1 MKQNIPADNI
11 RKQSLKKVSMANSS
25 VIQKISKI
33 SLNKIK
39 SVKHKGEQDSG
50 YAKVTSR
57 LDQVS
62 PAFVKDSDSNV
73 VSVDI
78 DANKQVHWQP
88 DSVDDLEKKTVVED
102 GDDGEDKMTRRRKL
116 EKLKS
121 SVSAVF
127 EFGDDEDNDKKIKSM
142 NNDYFFLEY
151 ETNYDMKV
159 YFEFLI
165 YHLLYYS
172 IFGPVM
178 AIFLLI
184 FPKTRI
190 LMGNLLFIKLSV
202 SMILQIFFWIN
213 FGGIVLIM
221 FMLDN
226 PVTAWP
232 TLISAILSIMQRS
245 SNICAKYATF
255 PKKLIQKYRE
265 QSLTVKEIE
274 GDFMMGLWRQ
284 QGSELIDTEIN
295 NAMQRNIFDV
305 TLFKMSFLAKVNDK
319 FEVTVKSF
327 IDDVICSKPWKN
339 EIIMQCGKV
348 RTYYCG
354 QAIFGGIVKI
364 FNETKNRDLYA
375 RIPLIMIIGGFTPL
389 WPRLVLGLS
398 LHNPTSTL
406 DTIVFYSN
414 CFTNM
419 LLVFFISL
427 FFTQARR
434 DIRRVIFAMH
444 QLSHLVSIQRH
455 SKDIVKLLP
464 TVNFL
469 EELSLNSWKIMRR
482 VAVDYGKK
490 YFYRHE
496 LFMPVIFLLALG
508 TLVLTLILE
517 FTRVIYPNLLA
528 INVLELEIS
537 MGVYSFVLLAMT
549 FDLLW
554 AFSTINEFF
563 ELHTLKLHNV
573 KAVLYDLR
581 KYKPLY
587 FSKYLPDY
595 FKDEDSQ
602 RLLRSLNGV
611 GQSHV
616 HGKLALEI
624 SQLLGDRLENE
635 LVSYLDKAILSIDII
650 IEEITIDQKYQ
661 SIEILGFVITKNFTG
676 NLAVLLISVI
686 FGFLQIVLPSSAASS

>member
-1 MKQNIPADNI
+1 
-11 RKQSLKKVSMANSS
+11 MANSS

-88 DSVDDLEKKTVVED
+88 GSVDDLEKKTVVED

>member
-1 MKQNIPADNI
+1 MNQNIPADNI

-88 DSVDDLEKKTVVED
+88 GSVDDLEKKTVVED

>member
-25 VIQKISKI
+25 AIHKISKV

-39 SVKHKGEQDSG
+39 SVKHKGEQDPG
-50 YAKVTSR
+50 YAKVISK

-62 PAFVKDSDSNV
+62 PAFVKDSDLNV

-88 DSVDDLEKKTVVED
+88 GSVDDLEKKTVVED
-102 GDDGEDKMTRRRKL
+102 SDDGEDKMTRRRKL
-116 EKLKS
+116 ERLKS

-295 NAMQRNIFDV
+295 NAMQRNSFDV

-319 FEVTVKSF
+319 FEATIKSF
-327 IDDVICSKPWKN
+327 IDDVICSKAWKN
-339 EIIMQCGKV
+339 EIMMQCGKV

-398 LHNPTSTL
+398 LHNPNNTL

-517 FTRVIYPNLLA
+517 FTRVIYPNLLT

-635 LVSYLDKAILSIDII
+635 LVAYLDKAILSIDII